1 MKTYTRTTL
10 LLIVYI
16 VSRSF
21 FESLNVKMFQE
32 KNMPLSI
39 IYVVEVS
46 SADYTACVHACVCGG
61 GGGGL
66 LMS

>member
-10 LLIVYI
+10 LLIVYNT
-16 VSRSF
+16 RSV
-21 FESLNVKMFQE
+21 FESLDAKMFQE
-32 KNMPLSI
+32 EIMPLSI

-46 SADYTACVHACVCGG
+46 SADYTVCMRVCVGG
-61 GGGGL
+61 GEL